1 MSLQS
6 SLEHILEEI
15 KCLITLSGTIDTMVE
30 LTRPAEILTG
40 NSGALG
46 APVGMEPLNIKTL

>member
-1 MSLQS
+1 VSHNIEWNLQD
-6 SLEHILEEI
+6 LLKFKPE
-15 KCLITLSGTIDTMVE
+15 
-30 LTRPAEILTG
+30 